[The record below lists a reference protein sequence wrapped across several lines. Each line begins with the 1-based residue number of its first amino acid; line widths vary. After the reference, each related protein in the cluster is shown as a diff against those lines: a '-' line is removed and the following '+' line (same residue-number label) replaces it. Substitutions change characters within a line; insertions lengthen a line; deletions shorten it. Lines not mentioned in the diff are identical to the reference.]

1 MAVVLDPQ
9 TWAPQTQDGFLV
21 VKLEDESHWH
31 QGSFLPGSDH
41 GPEASCQQFW
51 QFRYQEAAGPR
62 EALNQLRE
70 LCRQWLRPEKCTKEQ
85 ILELLVLE
93 QFLTVLPREIQSWV
107 REQHPESGEEA
118 VALVENLQREPGSSE
133 QKVPGVM
140 KGQEVLTEMVTA
152 TGSVPN
158 SLSIQL
164 KQTQTKSKC
173 TFQENAER
181 LHLDPEKELICDPKI
196 EPHSLQ
202 ESALPTSQVLD
213 LPMEANS
220 GNQEIM
226 DRSQELMTFGD
237 VAIYFSQ
244 EAQGQLNPVPQD
256 LCQDQTRENNQNG
269 VSQRFTIPRSNM
281 ISSLEQEEKLQN
293 PDFQGSKEK
302 EDSGDSLMSGE
313 RAKLGQAPVMK
324 KVKHWEDPERQGLE
338 DEKVAGVHWSYE
350 ETKIFLG
357 ILSESWI
364 YEKLRTCHRN
374 RQVYRIVAK
383 RLRERGFLRTLEQC
397 RYRFKNLQTNYR
409 KARSTHTPGTCPFYE
424 EMDALMSPRVAVIA
438 PEVEGDLLGQEDHD
452 IENEE
457 LERDSWEHEEIAMS
471 GVVIENGSRELDLG
485 HPAASLEELHSGA
498 VTEDSDGDELG
509 NDELSERPGTPPHF
523 RSATGLN
530 FSSGVHWGYEETK
543 IFLGILGEPRIY
555 EKLRTCHRNR
565 QVYRIVA
572 ERLRECGFLRT
583 LEQCRYRFKNL
594 QTHYRKARSD
604 HTPGTCPFYEEMDAL
619 MSPWTTITPF
629 DVLEMA
635 GSLLKR
641 KPESKKSIDWENQET
656 VIEDS
661 NNFEKEASS
670 TELKSFKSQGLFQN
684 SNAEL
689 LIPKPESGEKLW
701 NVILPDSKDILR
713 TSHTNFEMGNENEEN
728 PSQEISE
735 EIELQATL
743 LGSSKGNVSHYL
755 NWRKTWEREYR
766 TERQWTI
773 LPGESQGLPSPQE
786 RNLGNFIGLQG
797 TYIGENPNTCSECGK
812 NFNQNSHLAVH
823 RLAHIGEKKSY
834 NCDECGKTFGRS
846 SHLICHQR
854 IHTGEKPYKCPECG
868 KGFSDHSNLTA
879 HQRIHTGE
887 KPYKCGECWK
897 SFNQSSSLIMH
908 QRIHTGEKPHKC
920 SECGKSFTNSSHF
933 NAHWRTHTGEKPYQC
948 PECGK
953 RFSKSST
960 LTSHQRIHTG
970 EKPYECLECGKSFSD
985 RSNLITHRR
994 IHTGEKPY
1002 KCGECGKSF
1011 NQSSSLIIHQRI
1023 HTGEKPYECSECGR
1037 RFNNSSHFSAHR
1049 RTHMGEK
1056 R

>member
-9 TWAPQTQDGFLV
+9 VQTPQTQDGFLI
-21 VKLEDESHWH
+21 VKLEDDSPWH
-31 QGSFLPGSDH
+31 QESFLHGNDQGS
-41 GPEASCQQFW
+41 EASCQRFW
-51 QFRYQEAAGPR
+51 QFQYQEAAGPR
-62 EALNQLRE
+62 EALNQLRQ

-93 QFLTVLPREIQSWV
+93 QFLTVLPREIQTWV

-118 VALVENLQREPGSSE
+118 VTLVENLQREPGRSGL
-133 QKVPGVM
+133 KVPVVM
-140 KGQEVLTEMVTA
+140 KGQEVLTEMLTA
-152 TGSVPN
+152 AGSVPN
-158 SLSIQL
+158 SLNIHL

-181 LHLDPEKELICDPKI
+181 LHLEPEKELSCDPKI

-213 LPMEANS
+213 LPVEASS
-220 GNQEIM
+220 GNQEM
-226 DRSQELMTFGD
+226 VDKSQELMTFGD

-244 EAQGQLNPVPQD
+244 EAQGQLDPTPQD
-256 LCQDQTRENNQNG
+256 LCQDQTRENYENG
-269 VSQRFTIPRSNM
+269 VSQRFPRPNM
-281 ISSLEQEEKLQN
+281 ISQLEQEEKLQN
-293 PDFQGSKEK
+293 PDLQGFEEK
-302 EDSGDSLMSGE
+302 ENSKDSRMGGE
-313 RAKLGQAPVMK
+313 RAKLVQTSVMK
-324 KVKHWEDPERQGLE
+324 KVKHWEDLECQGLE
-338 DEKVAGVHWSYE
+338 DEKVAGVHWGYE

-364 YEKLRTCHRN
+364 YEKLRSCHRN
-374 RQVYRIVAK
+374 RQVYRIVAE

-424 EMDALMSPRVAVIA
+424 EMDALMSPRVAVTA
-438 PEVEGDLLGQEDHD
+438 SEVEGVLLGQGDHD
-452 IENEE
+452 VVTEE
-457 LERDSWEHEEIAMS
+457 FERDSWEHEEIAMA
-471 GVVIENGSRELDLG
+471 GVVLEGGSRKVDLG
-485 HPAASLEELHSGA
+485 HPGASLEELHSGA
-498 VTEDSDGDELG
+498 VTEDSDCDELG
-509 NDELSERPGTPPHF
+509 NDETSESPGTPTLF
-523 RSATGLN
+523 RSAT
-530 FSSGVHWGYEETK
+530 GVHWGYEETK

-594 QTHYRKARSD
+594 QTHYRKARSG

-619 MSPWTTITPF
+619 MSPWTAITPF

-635 GSLLKR
+635 GGLLKG
-641 KPESKKSIDWENQET
+641 KADSKESIDWENQET
-656 VIEDS
+656 VTKDDNHVEV
-661 NNFEKEASS
+661 EASPK
-670 TELKSFKSQGLFQN
+670 ELKNFKSQDLFQN
-684 SNAEL
+684 PS
-689 LIPKPESGEKLW
+689 
-701 NVILPDSKDILR
+701 D
-713 TSHTNFEMGNENEEN
+713 ENEEN

-735 EIELQATL
+735 EIELHATL

-755 NWRKTWEREYR
+755 NWRKDWESEYR
-766 TERQWTI
+766 TERHWET
-773 LPGESQGLPSPQE
+773 LPGEAQRPPSPQE

-812 NFNQNSHLAVH
+812 NFSQSSHLAVH

-834 NCDECGKTFGRS
+834 HCDECGKTFGRS

-854 IHTGEKPYKCPECG
+854 IHSGEKPYKCPECG

-994 IHTGEKPY
+994 IHTGERPY

>member
-9 TWAPQTQDGFLV
+9 VQATQTQDGFLI
-21 VKLEDESHWH
+21 VKLEDDSPWH
-31 QGSFLPGSDH
+31 QESFLH
-41 GPEASCQQFW
+41 GNDQGPKASCQRFW
-51 QFRYQEAAGPR
+51 QFQYQEAAGPR
-62 EALNQLRE
+62 EALNHLRE

-93 QFLTVLPREIQSWV
+93 QFLTVLPREIQTWV

-118 VALVENLQREPGSSE
+118 VTLVENLQREPGRSGL
-133 QKVPGVM
+133 KVPVVM

-152 TGSVPN
+152 AGSVPN
-158 SLSIQL
+158 SLSIHL

-173 TFQENAER
+173 TLQENAER
-181 LHLDPEKELICDPKI
+181 LHLGPEKELSCDPKI

-202 ESALPTSQVLD
+202 DSALPTSPVLD
-213 LPMEANS
+213 LPAEAS
-220 GNQEIM
+220 SSNQEM
-226 DRSQELMTFGD
+226 VGRSQELVTFGD
-237 VAIYFSQ
+237 VAVYFSQ
-244 EAQGQLNPVPQD
+244 EAQGQLDPTPPD
-256 LCQDQTRENNQNG
+256 LLQDQTQENYENG
-269 VSQRFTIPRSNM
+269 VSQRFPVPRPNM
-281 ISSLEQEEKLQN
+281 ISQLKQEEKLQN
-293 PDFQGSKEK
+293 PDLQGSKEK
-302 EDSGDSLMSGE
+302 ENSKDSQLGE
-313 RAKLGQAPVMK
+313 QAKFVQAAVMK
-324 KVKHWEDPERQGLE
+324 KVKHWEDLEHQGLE
-338 DEKVAGVHWSYE
+338 DEKVAGVHWGYE

-424 EMDALMSPRVAVIA
+424 EMDALMSPRIAVTA
-438 PEVEGDLLGQEDHD
+438 LEVEGDVLGQGDHD
-452 IENEE
+452 VETEE
-457 LERDSWEHEEIAMS
+457 LERDSWEHEEIAVA
-471 GVVIENGSRELDLG
+471 GVVLEGGSRELDLV
-485 HPAASLEELHSGA
+485 HPAASLEELKSGA
-498 VTEDSDGDELG
+498 ITEDSDGDELG
-509 NDELSERPGTPPHF
+509 NDKTSESPGTPTLF
-523 RSATGLN
+523 RSAT
-530 FSSGVHWGYEETK
+530 GVHWGYEETK
-543 IFLGILGEPRIY
+543 IFLGILGEPHIY

-594 QTHYRKARSD
+594 QTHYRKARSG

-635 GSLLKR
+635 GGLLKE
-641 KPESKKSIDWENQET
+641 KAESKESTGWENHET
-656 VIEDS
+656 VTEDG
-661 NNFEKEASS
+661 NHVEVEASPKA
-670 TELKSFKSQGLFQN
+670 LKNFKSQDLFQN
-684 SNAEL
+684 PSEL
-689 LIPKPESGEKLW
+689 PIPKPDSNSRPEKGEELW
-701 NVILPDSKDILR
+701 NVNLPDSKEIQR
-713 TSHTNFEMGNENEEN
+713 SPHTDLEMSNEKEEN
-728 PSQEISE
+728 LSQEISE
-735 EIELQATL
+735 EIALHAAL
-743 LGSSKGNVSHYL
+743 LGSSKRNVSHYL
-755 NWRKTWEREYR
+755 NWRKAWESEYR
-766 TERQWTI
+766 IERPWEM
-773 LPGESQGLPSPQE
+773 LPGEAQGPPSPHK

-812 NFNQNSHLAVH
+812 NFSQSSHLAVH
-823 RLAHIGEKKSY
+823 RLAHVGEKKSY

-960 LTSHQRIHTG
+960 LTSHQRIHQ
-970 EKPYECLECGKSFSD
+970 EKKPYECLECGKSFSD

-994 IHTGEKPY
+994 IHTGERPY

>member
-9 TWAPQTQDGFLV
+9 VQAPRAQDGFLI
-21 VKLEDESHWH
+21 VKLEDDSHWH
-31 QGSFLPGSDH
+31 QESFLHRNVHS
-41 GPEASCQQFW
+41 PEASCQRFW
-51 QFRYQEAAGPR
+51 QFHYQEAAGPR

-93 QFLTVLPREIQSWV
+93 QFLTVLPREIQTWV
-107 REQHPESGEEA
+107 REQHPENGEEA
-118 VALVENLQREPGSSE
+118 VTLVENMQREPGRSAM
-133 QKVPGVM
+133 KVPVVM
-140 KGQEVLTEMVTA
+140 KGQEVLTEMVT
-152 TGSVPN
+152 TTESVPN
-158 SLSIQL
+158 SLSIHL

-181 LHLDPEKELICDPKI
+181 LHLEPEKELSCDPKI

-202 ESALPTSQVLD
+202 ESALSASQVLD
-213 LPMEANS
+213 LPVEASS
-220 GNQEIM
+220 GNQEM
-226 DRSQELMTFGD
+226 VGKSQDLVTFGD

-244 EAQGQLNPVPQD
+244 EAQGQLDSAPQD
-256 LCQDQTRENNQNG
+256 FCQDQTQENENG
-269 VSQRFTIPRSNM
+269 VSQRFPIPRTSM
-281 ISSLEQEEKLQN
+281 ISQIEQGEKLQN
-293 PDFQGSKEK
+293 LDLQGCKEK
-302 EDSGDSLMSGE
+302 ENSRDSRMVGE
-313 RAKLGQAPVMK
+313 RTKIGQAPVMK
-324 KVKHWEDPERQGLE
+324 KVKHWEELERQGLD
-338 DEKVAGVHWSYE
+338 DEKVAGVHWGYE

-374 RQVYRIVAK
+374 RQVYRIVAE

-424 EMDALMSPRVAVIA
+424 EMDALMSPRVAVTA
-438 PEVEGDLLGQEDHD
+438 PEVEGDLGQGDHD
-452 IENEE
+452 IESEE
-457 LERDSWEHEEIAMS
+457 LERDNWEHEDIAMA
-471 GVVIENGSRELDLG
+471 GVVLEGGSRQLDLS

-498 VTEDSDGDELG
+498 VSEDSDGEELG
-509 NDELSERPGTPPHF
+509 NDEPSESPGTQTLF
-523 RSATGLN
+523 RSAT
-530 FSSGVHWGYEETK
+530 GVHWGYEETK

-594 QTHYRKARSD
+594 QTHYRKARSG
-604 HTPGTCPFYEEMDAL
+604 HTPETCPFYEEMDAL
-619 MSPWTTITPF
+619 MSPWTAITPL

-635 GSLLKR
+635 GGLLKG
-641 KPESKKSIDWENQET
+641 KVESKENTNWENPET
-656 VIEDS
+656 VTEVG
-661 NNFEKEASS
+661 NHVEVEEPPKEVKNFKLEAV
-670 TELKSFKSQGLFQN
+670 FQN
-684 SNAEL
+684 SSEL
-689 LIPKPESGEKLW
+689 PIHKPDSNPKPEVGEELQ
-701 NVILPDSKDILR
+701 NVNFHDFKEIQR
-713 TSHTNFEMGNENEEN
+713 TSHTDFEMTGKHEKN

-735 EIELQATL
+735 GVELHATS
-743 LGSSKGNVSHYL
+743 LGSSKGNASHYL
-755 NWRKTWEREYR
+755 NWKKAQEGEYR
-766 TERQWTI
+766 TERQWEM
-773 LPGESQGLPSPQE
+773 LPGEEQGPPSPQE

-812 NFNQNSHLAVH
+812 NFSQSSHLAVH
-823 RLAHIGEKKSY
+823 RLAHIGEKKLHD
-834 NCDECGKTFGRS
+834 CEECGKTFSRS

-854 IHTGEKPYKCPECG
+854 IHTGEKPYKCPECR

-887 KPYKCGECWK
+887 KPYKCSECWK

-994 IHTGEKPY
+994 IHTGERPY

-1023 HTGEKPYECSECGR
+1023 HTGEKPYECNECGR

-1049 RTHMGEK
+1049 RTHVGEK
-1056 R
+1056 H

>member
-1 MAVVLDPQ
+1 MAVVLDSQ
-9 TWAPQTQDGFLV
+9 VQAPQTQDGFLI
-21 VKLEDESHWH
+21 VKLEDDSYGH
-31 QGSFLPGSDH
+31 QESFLHGNDQ
-41 GPEASCQQFW
+41 GPEVSCQRFW

-93 QFLTVLPREIQSWV
+93 QFLTVLPREIQTWV
-107 REQHPESGEEA
+107 REQHPENGEEA
-118 VALVENLQREPGSSE
+118 VALVENLQREPGRSGL
-133 QKVPGVM
+133 KVPVVM
-140 KGQEVLTEMVTA
+140 KGQEVPTEMVTA
-152 TGSVPN
+152 AGSVPN
-158 SLSIQL
+158 SLSIHL

-181 LHLDPEKELICDPKI
+181 LHLEPEKELSCDPKI

-202 ESALPTSQVLD
+202 ESALPTCQVLD
-213 LPMEANS
+213 LPLEASS
-220 GNQEIM
+220 GNQEM
-226 DRSQELMTFGD
+226 VGRSQELVTFGD

-244 EAQGQLNPVPQD
+244 EAQGQLDPAPQ
-256 LCQDQTRENNQNG
+256 NQNQTQENYEND
-269 VSQRFTIPRSNM
+269 VSQRFPVPRPNM
-281 ISSLEQEEKLQN
+281 IFQLEQEEKQQN
-293 PDFQGSKEK
+293 PDLQGSKEK
-302 EDSGDSLMSGE
+302 ENSRDSRMGPE
-313 RAKLGQAPVMK
+313 RAKLGQGPVMK
-324 KVKHWEDPERQGLE
+324 KVKHWEDLERQGLE
-338 DEKVAGVHWSYE
+338 DEKVAGVHWGYE

-374 RQVYRIVAK
+374 RQVYRIVAE

-424 EMDALMSPRVAVIA
+424 EMDALMSPRVAVTT
-438 PEVEGDLLGQEDHD
+438 PEVEGDFFGQGDHD
-452 IENEE
+452 IETEE
-457 LERDSWEHEEIAMS
+457 LEKDSWEHEEIAMA
-471 GVVIENGSRELDLG
+471 GVVLEDGSRELDLG
-485 HPAASLEELHSGA
+485 HTAASLEELHSGA
-498 VTEDSDGDELG
+498 VTEDSDGEELG
-509 NDELSERPGTPPHF
+509 NDEPSESPSTPSLF
-523 RSATGLN
+523 RSAT
-530 FSSGVHWGYEETK
+530 GVHWGYEETK

-594 QTHYRKARSD
+594 QTHYRKARSG

-635 GSLLKR
+635 GGLLKG
-641 KPESKKSIDWENQET
+641 KAESKESIDWENQET
-656 VIEDS
+656 ITEDG
-661 NNFEKEASS
+661 NHVDVEASPK
-670 TELKSFKSQGLFQN
+670 ELKSLKSQELFQN
-684 SNAEL
+684 PSEL
-689 LIPKPESGEKLW
+689 PIPKPDSNSKPESREELW
-701 NVILPDSKDILR
+701 DISLQDSKEIQR
-713 TSHTNFEMGNENEEN
+713 TSHTDFEVSNENEEN

-735 EIELQATL
+735 EIELHATL
-743 LGSSKGNVSHYL
+743 LGSPQSNVSHYL
-755 NWRKTWEREYR
+755 NWRKAWESEYQ
-766 TERQWTI
+766 TEKQWEM
-773 LPGESQGLPSPQE
+773 LPGEAQGPPSPQE

-797 TYIGENPNTCSECGK
+797 TYIRENPNTCSECGK
-812 NFNQNSHLAVH
+812 NFSQSSHLAVH

-846 SHLICHQR
+846 SHLLCHQR
-854 IHTGEKPYKCPECG
+854 IHTGEKPYRCPECG

-879 HQRIHTGE
+879 HQRIHSGE

-948 PECGK
+948 LECGK

-994 IHTGEKPY
+994 IHTGERPY

>member
-9 TWAPQTQDGFLV
+9 MHAPQTQDGFLI
-21 VKLEDESHWH
+21 VKLEDDSHWH
-31 QGSFLPGSDH
+31 QESFLH
-41 GPEASCQQFW
+41 GNDQSPETSCQRFW
-51 QFRYQEAAGPR
+51 HFQYQEAAGPR

-93 QFLTVLPREIQSWV
+93 QFLTVLPREIQTWV

-118 VALVENLQREPGSSE
+118 VTLVENLQREPGRSGL
-133 QKVPGVM
+133 KVPVVM

-152 TGSVPN
+152 AGSVPN
-158 SLSIQL
+158 SLSVHL

-181 LHLDPEKELICDPKI
+181 LHLEPEKELSCDPKI

-213 LPMEANS
+213 LSMEAS
-220 GNQEIM
+220 GSNQEIA
-226 DRSQELMTFGD
+226 SQSQQLMTFGD
-237 VAIYFSQ
+237 VAMYFSE
-244 EAQGQLNPVPQD
+244 EAEEQSDLVPQD
-256 LCQDQTRENNQNG
+256 LCQDQTRENCEHG
-269 VSQRFTIPRSNM
+269 VSQRFPIPRPSI
-281 ISSLEQEEKLQN
+281 ISHLQQEKKLENSDLES
-293 PDFQGSKEK
+293 SKEM
-302 EDSGDSLMSGE
+302 ENSRDSQICGGE
-313 RAKLGQAPVMK
+313 QAKFGQASVMK
-324 KVKHWEDPERQGLE
+324 KVKHWEDLEHQGLE
-338 DEKVAGVHWSYE
+338 DEKVAGVHWGYE

-357 ILSESWI
+357 ILGESWI

-374 RQVYRIVAK
+374 RQVYRIVSE

-424 EMDALMSPRVAVIA
+424 EMDALLSPHVVITA
-438 PEVEGDLLGQEDHD
+438 PEMEGNLLGQGDHD
-452 IENEE
+452 VEIEE
-457 LERDSWEHEEIAMS
+457 LERDSWEHEAITMT
-471 GVVIENGSRELDLG
+471 GVVLEGGSKELNLG

-498 VTEDSDGDELG
+498 LTEDSDGDELCH
-509 NDELSERPGTPPHF
+509 DEPSESPSTPTLF
-523 RSATGLN
+523 RSAT
-530 FSSGVHWGYEETK
+530 GVHWGYEETK

-555 EKLRTCHRNR
+555 EKLRTRHRNR

-594 QTHYRKARSD
+594 QTHYRKARSG
-604 HTPGTCPFYEEMDAL
+604 HTPETCPFYEEMDAL

-635 GSLLKR
+635 GGLLKG
-641 KPESKKSIDWENQET
+641 KAESEESIDQENQET
-656 VIEDS
+656 VAEDG
-661 NNFEKEASS
+661 NHMEVEASPK
-670 TELKSFKSQGLFQN
+670 ELKKSQDVFQN
-684 SNAEL
+684 PSEL
-689 LIPKPESGEKLW
+689 PILKPESNSKAVREEDLW
-701 NVILPDSKDILR
+701 NVSLPDSKEIQR
-713 TSHTNFEMGNENEEN
+713 TSHSDLEKSSENKSN

-735 EIELQATL
+735 ELELHATL

-755 NWRKTWEREYR
+755 NWRKAWESEYR
-766 TERQWTI
+766 TESQWEM
-773 LPGESQGLPSPQE
+773 LPGEAQSSPSPRE

-797 TYIGENPNTCSECGK
+797 TYIGENSYTCSECGK
-812 NFNQNSHLAVH
+812 NFCQSSHLAVH

-994 IHTGEKPY
+994 IHTGERPY

-1049 RTHMGEK
+1049 RTHIGEK